1 MIRMVPTNSKLQN
14 SDFDP
19 NHSLQQFKVEASPET
34 DLDLDFD
41 LGYLTSSDCGKSDL
55 DVLSPFSSSCSDGPF
70 QPGSPSG
77 SEQFSPDL
85 DSLTMFSPSSNSKY
99 GGNGGA
105 NQQGYALS
113 PPCHVPSASPL
124 SMAPSSPYSPP
135 GCRPSIRFSSTDTM
149 ASSNSSSAMNF
160 QENLEEFAELQRNY
174 NPDQQSGSVVVEDTK
189 LASVLSTVLDDLFE
203 HVRLEIKTQCSL
215 LNINPGKFLQRAL

>member
-1 MIRMVPTNSKLQN
+1 MVPTNSKLQN

-19 NHSLQQFKVEASPET
+19 NHSLQEFKVEAASSSET

-41 LGYLTSSDCGKSDL
+41 LGYLTAASSDCGSSDL
-55 DVLSPFSSSCSDGPF
+55 DVLSPFSNSSF

-77 SEQFSPDL
+77 SESFSPDL
-85 DSLTMFSPSSNSKY
+85 DSLTMFSPAAAASNKY
-99 GGNGGA
+99 ANNGNQS
-105 NQQGYALS
+105 QQGYALS

-124 SMAPSSPYSPP
+124 SMAPSSPYSPIP
-135 GCRPSIRFSSTDTM
+135 GCRGPGSMRFSSTDTL
-149 ASSNSSSAMNF
+149 ASSNSSSALNF

-174 NPDQQSGSVVVEDTK
+174 NSDQQQSGSVVSVEDTK

-215 LNINPGKFLQRAL
+215 LGINPGKK